1 MLLKR
6 LAVLCFLWFI
16 TACGTTADDVLEH
29 ADTVLDIYQ
38 MVQPLWEKA
47 ASDIATSEARLS
59 IPSNVLP
66 IKKYFT
72 FASMPNCVFVDD
84 NNYTLQSIGCFDEH
98 DRQYDLLTDSNA
110 DSHNSEISRMYKAK

>member
-1 MLLKR
+1 L
-6 LAVLCFLWFI
+6 FI
-16 TACGTTADDVLEH
+16 TACEPADDVFEH

-59 IPSNVLP
+59 ISSNVQP
-66 IKKYFT
+66 IKNYFT

-84 NNYTLQSIGCFDEH
+84 NNLYTLQSIGCFDESTIV
-98 DRQYDLLTDSNA
+98 QYDSWLTDSNA
-110 DSHNSEISRMYKAK
+110 DSFYDFLAESPHVQSK